1 MVEKL
6 EGFGINL
13 LRRPPSKGNPIS
25 ANGSEMAISGE
36 VTLDVKLMGTSS
48 DSKMCGPASPG
59 PEAVWLQNCNFA
71 IFNSL
76 AADVILGVKS
86 LQALQFRLG
95 KNSIQVGPTNLSVCS
110 VGPSEDSEELVLRDS
125 IQIGEETWGLYVLKD
140 PGEQNQPISMELR
153 KIKWIAIVKS
163 T

>member
-1 MVEKL
+1 M
-6 EGFGINL
+6 
-13 LRRPPSKGNPIS
+13 SYS
-25 ANGSEMAISGE
+25 GSE
-36 VTLDVKLMGTSS
+36 
-48 DSKMCGPASPG
+48 MCGPAGPG

-140 PGEQNQPISMELR
+140 SGEQNQPIFNG
-153 KIKWIAIVKS
+153 IKENQMDRNRQKHVRCKRCFCLTFSKEGSAPILWPQ
-163 T
+163 